1 MKKTIQAF
9 TLLEVLVALA
19 VASIGLAA
27 VIKVAGGNA
36 YNAQY
41 LQERTLAQWVAMN
54 QLAVVQGLNQLP
66 DKGTTSGKDEIG
78 GRTWYWQQEVK
89 DAPINFVRKELAQL
103 QTYLRTNLRQVE
115 VRVYAEENHAE
126 NTLASVT
133 TFIGQPQ

>member
-1 MKKTIQAF
+1 MKKSIQAF

-54 QLAVVQGLNQLP
+54 QLAVVQGLNGLP
-66 DKGTTSGKDEIG
+66 DKGKTSGQEDLG
-78 GRTWYWQQEVK
+78 GRTWYWRQEVK
-89 DAPINFVRKELAQL
+89 DAPINLGIKELKQL
-103 QTYLRTNLRQVE
+103 ETHLRKTLREVA
-115 VRVYAEENHAE
+115 VRVYTEERQDDNAI
-126 NTLASVT
+126 ASVT
-133 TFIGQPQ
+133 TLIGQP

>member
-1 MKKTIQAF
+1 MKKSIQAF

-54 QLAVVQGLNQLP
+54 QLAVVQGLNALP
-66 DKGTTSGKDEIG
+66 EKGKTSGQEDLG
-78 GRTWYWQQEVK
+78 GRTWYWRQEVK
-89 DAPINFVRKELAQL
+89 DARINLVRKELNQL
-103 QTYLRTNLRQVE
+103 ETYLRKNLREVE
-115 VRVYAEENHAE
+115 VRVYTEERQDDNAI
-126 NTLASVT
+126 ASVT
-133 TFIGQPQ
+133 TLVGQP